1 MNKKQYEAW
10 VVKADNA
17 LKESNLFKD
26 ENKQEIYKSYNGYI
40 AALGVS
46 ILTMGLKPTLCI
58 YYQDNNDGVCRKKVL
73 DVIAKMI
80 GEKNA
85 KNLNAKNLLET
96 TLSKKSTE
104 DQLKDLQRS
113 VIESSVALK
122 QVVRTYKLVDTDE

>member
-85 KNLNAKNLLET
+85 ENLLKT
-96 TLSKKSTE
+96 TLSKESTE

-113 VIESSVALK
+113 VIERSVALK

>member
-1 MNKKQYEAW
+1 MNKKQYEEW

-85 KNLNAKNLLET
+85 KNLLKT
-96 TLSKKSTE
+96 TLSKESTE